1 MNDSNSMWQIW
12 IFGWIKVRFWLCL
25 RLKQD
30 EMEFMFIWCNKN
42 FYVNQRRI
50 LLKVNEELKKMWI
63 VWYLNWFLFTND
75 LGYMDD
81 D

>member
-1 MNDSNSMWQIW
+1 MNDSNYMWQIW

-42 FYVNQRRI
+42 F
-50 LLKVNEELKKMWI
+50 LCELKEDI
-63 VWYLNWFLFTND
+63 VESEWRIEENVNCLVPKLIFVY
-75 LGYMDD
+75 
-81 D
+81 